1 MIIIREKYI
10 LILGKGLT
18 QGLDNS
24 TIITDVQYSIDY
36 TESKNVF
43 EVCITKYVTVICRL
57 MV

>member
-36 TESKNVF
+36 TESKKIF
-43 EVCITKYVTVICRL
+43 LSLHYKVCNSCL
-57 MV
+57 